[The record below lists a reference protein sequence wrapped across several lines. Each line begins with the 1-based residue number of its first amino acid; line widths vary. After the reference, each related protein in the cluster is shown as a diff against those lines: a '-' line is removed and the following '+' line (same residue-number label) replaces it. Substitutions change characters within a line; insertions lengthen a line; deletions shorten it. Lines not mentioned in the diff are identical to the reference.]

1 MYYKLSY
8 KFNIYGIRMG
18 PGLYFLKM
26 TVNLPQY
33 CRTAG
38 LFNSKSF
45 VNRSKVNNFT
55 TLNFKNNTYIAC
67 SLIFVNKIFLFLLLF
82 SVLFSIRIM
91 YQKTTGSSLFRFF
104 FLHHFVNSI
113 FLIVTFTRLNVKKWQ
128 SPGNPNY
135 YITWETKNGLKYNL
149 N

>member
-26 TVNLPQY
+26 MVNLSQY
-33 CRTAG
+33 RGTTG
-38 LFNSKSF
+38 LFNSRSI

-55 TLNFKNNTYIAC
+55 TLNYKNNTYIAC
-67 SLIFVNKIFLFLLLF
+67 SLISVNNMFLFLLLF

-91 YQKTTGSSLFRFF
+91 YQKTTGSSLFRYF

-113 FLIVTFTRLNVKKWQ
+113 FFIVTFTRLNVKNDNHQ
-128 SPGNPNY
+128 VILIDTLPG
-135 YITWETKNGLKYNL
+135 KLKMD
-149 N
+149 